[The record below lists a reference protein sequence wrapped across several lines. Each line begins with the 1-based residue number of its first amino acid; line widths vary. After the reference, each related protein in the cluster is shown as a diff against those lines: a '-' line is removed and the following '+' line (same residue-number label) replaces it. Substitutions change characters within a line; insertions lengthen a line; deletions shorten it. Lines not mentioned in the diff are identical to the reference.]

1 MVATNYEVGYVAT
14 GIGLLAGFAVHL
26 TTRNKEGLLSERDWL
41 RLRIV
46 AVASAIGGLVIGKY
60 LIFDLQHGGFSPDVS
75 QYKMLG
81 YFLRMVPETV
91 TPVDGIWGALAVYAA
106 WKITR
111 LSQLGR
117 RA

>member
-1 MVATNYEVGYVAT
+1 M
-14 GIGLLAGFAVHL
+14 
-26 TTRNKEGLLSERDWL
+26 
-41 RLRIV
+41 
-46 AVASAIGGLVIGKY
+46 ASAIGGLIVGKY

-81 YFLRMVPETV
+81 YFVQTLPETL
-91 TPVDGIWGALAVYAA
+91 TPFDAVWGALAVYAA

-117 RA
+117 RR